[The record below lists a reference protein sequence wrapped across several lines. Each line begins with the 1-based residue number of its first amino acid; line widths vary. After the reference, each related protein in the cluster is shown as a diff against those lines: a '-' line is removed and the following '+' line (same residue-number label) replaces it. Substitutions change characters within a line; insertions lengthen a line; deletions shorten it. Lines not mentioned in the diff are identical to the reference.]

1 MSMLVVVRGGGGAS
15 SRPDGMPTT
24 IAVAIL
30 DIEEGWRDVVSAV
43 GESARRILGGGPD
56 DADAVTVASSTHVVW
71 GGRCGVAR
79 SLYDPINSDCLDLV
93 GRYARLYAIQYCVGE
108 NTSSIRAVRPH
119 LLPQAV
125 RCVDAWVGVRF
136 HGGPSPYVAGFLPPG
151 REPGVFA
158 LHAYRISQER
168 EADAAAEGGTTRDDD
183 GLLRDRR

>member
-1 MSMLVVVRGGGGAS
+1 
-15 SRPDGMPTT
+15 MPTT
-24 IAVAIL
+24 ITVAIL
-30 DIEEGWRDVVSAV
+30 DIEEGSRRRQCRGRIRPSRPGRGSGQRRRRDGRVVD
-43 GESARRILGGGPD
+43 ARRL
-56 DADAVTVASSTHVVW
+56 
-71 GGRCGVAR
+71 GGRCGVVR

-108 NTSSIRAVRPH
+108 NASSIRAVRPR
-119 LLPQAV
+119 LLPRAV

-136 HGGPSPYVAGFLPPG
+136 HGGPSPRVAGFLPPG

-158 LHAYRISQER
+158 SHAYRISQER